1 VRRLLLL
8 TLLALSAGAAH
19 AENGFFYVGA
29 GVSHNDLSNIT
40 DLGNQADI
48 SGSSWKAF
56 VGIRPMNVFAVEADY
71 MDLGSGNSSF
81 PPPIPVSCS
90 AGQTCNG
97 TAHSSSTAYA
107 GYLVGFLPIPL
118 PIVDIY
124 GKLGAARWKLD
135 GNINNLVSTPTG
147 FSKSGTDVAWGI
159 GVQAHITIF
168 GARLEYENF
177 NIPNTSGAKIASL
190 SVFLNLF

>member
-1 VRRLLLL
+1 MRRLMLL
-8 TLLALSAGAAH
+8 TVLALAAGVAH
-19 AENGFFYVGA
+19 ADNGFFYIGA
-29 GVSHNDLSNIT
+29 GVSHNDVSNIT

-48 SGSSWKAF
+48 SGGSWKAF
-56 VGIRPMNVFAVEADY
+56 VGIRPINMFAVEADY

-81 PPPIPVSCS
+81 PPPSPFVCPP
-90 AGQTCNG
+90 GQTCSG

-118 PIVDIY
+118 PVVDVY

-135 GNINNLVSTPTG
+135 GSINNLVSGPTS
-147 FSKSGTDVAWGI
+147 FSRTGTDVAWGI
-159 GVQAHITIF
+159 GVQAHITMF

-177 NIPNTSGAKIASL
+177 NIANTSGAKIASL

>member
-1 VRRLLLL
+1 MRRLMPL
-8 TLLALSAGAAH
+8 TLLALSTGVAH
-19 AENGFFYVGA
+19 ADNGFFYVGA
-29 GVSHNDLSNIT
+29 GVSHNDVSNIS

-56 VGIRPMNVFAVEADY
+56 AGIRPMNVFAVEADY

-81 PPPIPVSCS
+81 PAPVPGSCP

-159 GVQAHITIF
+159 GVQAHVTMF

>member
-1 VRRLLLL
+1 MRRRLLL
-8 TLLALSAGAAH
+8 TLLALGTGAAH
-19 AENGFFYVGA
+19 ADNGFFYVGA

-81 PPPIPVSCS
+81 PPAAPASCS
-90 AGQTCNG
+90 TGQTCNG

-147 FSKSGTDVAWGI
+147 FSRSGTDVAWGI
-159 GVQAHITIF
+159 GVQAHISML

>member
-1 VRRLLLL
+1 MRRLMLL
-8 TLLALSAGAAH
+8 TVLALGAGVAH
-19 AENGFFYVGA
+19 ADNGFFYIGA
-29 GVSHNDLSNIT
+29 GVSHNDVSNIT

-48 SGSSWKAF
+48 SATSWKAF
-56 VGIRPMNVFAVEADY
+56 VGIRPINMFAVEADY

-81 PPPIPVSCS
+81 PAPGVTCAI
-90 AGQTCNG
+90 GQPCNG

-147 FSKSGTDVAWGI
+147 FSRSGTDVAWGI
-159 GVQAHITIF
+159 GVQAHITMF

-177 NIPNTSGAKIASL
+177 NIANTSGAKIASL

>member
-1 VRRLLLL
+1 MRRLVLL
-8 TLLALSAGAAH
+8 TVLALGADAAH
-19 AENGFFYVGA
+19 ADNGFFYIGA
-29 GVSHNDLSNIT
+29 GASHNNVSNIT

-56 VGIRPMNVFAVEADY
+56 AGIRPMNVFAVEADY
-71 MDLGSGNSSF
+71 MDLGSGNGSF
-81 PPPIPVSCS
+81 PPPVPVTCPP
-90 AGQTCNG
+90 GQTCNG
-97 TAHSSSTAYA
+97 AAHSSGTAYA

-159 GVQAHITIF
+159 GVQAHITMF

>member
-1 VRRLLLL
+1 MLL
-8 TLLALSAGAAH
+8 TVLALGAGVAH
-19 AENGFFYVGA
+19 ADNGFFYVGG
-29 GVSHNDLSNIT
+29 GVSHNDVSNIT

-56 VGIRPMNVFAVEADY
+56 AGVRPINMFAVEADY

-81 PPPIPVSCS
+81 PAPVSGSCP

-97 TAHSSSTAYA
+97 TAHSSGTAYA

-118 PIVDIY
+118 PVVDVF

-147 FSKSGTDVAWGI
+147 FSKNGTEVAWGI
-159 GVQAHITIF
+159 GVQAHIRMF

>member
-1 VRRLLLL
+1 MRRL
-8 TLLALSAGAAH
+8 TLLTVLALGTGVAH
-19 AENGFFYVGA
+19 ADNGFFYVGA
-29 GVSHNDLSNIT
+29 GVSHNDVSNIT
-40 DLGNQADI
+40 ELGNQADI

-81 PPPIPVSCS
+81 PPSVPVSCPP
-90 AGQTCNG
+90 GQTCNG
-97 TAHSSSTAYA
+97 MAHSSSTAYA

-124 GKLGAARWKLD
+124 GKLGVARWKLD

-147 FSKSGTDVAWGI
+147 FSKNGTDVAWGI
-159 GVQAHITIF
+159 GVQAHITMF

-190 SVFLNLF
+190 SVFLHL